1 MADWRDPY
9 PDDGRRGGRSLVP
22 APWRSRED
30 RGVQRGYGE
39 GEFERGGRPAGGYAQ
54 GGYGTHIPAPEGDV
68 SGLWGGREPPG
79 YGSYGGGAY
88 REPPAAWEGRRREA
102 GRPRRAREVM
112 TPHAEV
118 LDPNMTL
125 RDAARR
131 MRADNLGAYP
141 VGEFDR
147 LVGVMTD
154 RDMVVRAIAADRRPS
169 TTAVREVMSEPVIW
183 CFDDDTVEDVAEI
196 MAEHQVRRLP
206 VLNRDRR
213 LVGMVALADLGLAD
227 PDAARR
233 ALQGVSE
240 RSGVP
245 HR

>member
-1 MADWRDPY
+1 MADWREPY
-9 PDDGRRGGRSLVP
+9 RDDGRHGRSLAP
-22 APWRSRED
+22 APWRARED
-30 RGVQRGYGE
+30 RDLERGWGE

-54 GGYGTHIPAPEGDV
+54 GGHATHMAPEGYRRGYDA
-68 SGLWGGREPPG
+68 RG

-88 REPPAAWEGRRREA
+88 RERGAEPGRGRTARGEGLT
-102 GRPRRAREVM
+102 AREVM

-147 LVGVMTD
+147 LIGMVTD
-154 RDMVVRAIAADRRPS
+154 RDLVVRAMANDRLPS
-169 TTAVREVMSEPVIW
+169 TTSVREVMSGQVIW
-183 CFDDDTVEDVAEI
+183 CFDDDDVDEVAEL
-196 MAEHQVRRLP
+196 MAEHQVRRIP
-206 VLNRDRR
+206 VLNRAHR
-213 LVGMVALADLGLAD
+213 LVGVMALADLGQSD
-227 PDAARR
+227 PEAAWR
-233 ALQGVSE
+233 ALEGVSE

-245 HR
+245 RR